1 MDKIN
6 LERIRT
12 WSEKAV
18 KEYLILRNKDVDGDF
33 ETLVFRVFSAIENET
48 PIDNE
53 SEDRQRLLVCEYKSK
68 LILRGCVIPDPFSL
82 KKNWLS
88 ESGSGLYKW
97 PSIYYTDI
105 EKYLRKLEQPYEL
118 MNRLDSDYKEGKA
131 YRYYKCEFV
140 KEIYFHEITEESDFC
155 FLKSRVTPSQRTSST
170 PYHVWAAVKKDNERP
185 GGEINSAYCTC
196 IAGLLGCCN
205 HVIAMLFRVE
215 AAVCTGATK
224 PSCTSVFAK
233 WKVPS
238 GIKTVL
244 THKPLCDVVF
254 NKHHYKKGNK
264 PTEIKIEESNKSLK
278 EYVFCTDEQKQLLS
292 NKNQFRDYLYKSL
305 KDVSHNS
312 CFVELYNGKSK
323 KVEKSKVNLPLGVV
337 ESANNFKIDSNL
349 SLTENVNCFTE
360 SLALNDMQIKS
371 IEEATRMQS
380 SSSIWFNQRQG
391 RITASK
397 FKSVFTRIESKHDS
411 AALLKTITKIN
422 KFETFATRHG
432 IATEAHAKRAVVKIL
447 KENGHKNI
455 KFYDSGMQIYKK
467 FQFISAS
474 PDLIVECCC
483 GIGCVEIKCPYII
496 RDTIPTVLNYNS
508 LHINVEGK
516 VCLKKTHDHY
526 FQIQGQLGVLNIL
539 HAWYFVFTHHGHYLE
554 SILFDKIFFERM
566 LKNLLE
572 FWYDH
577 LAPFLL
583 YTNTSSNELQQFS
596 PSDNLKSAVSDVREV
611 VMTKILPLKKSL
623 KSKSPMSLVS
633 TKRAK
638 ISRPKQSLKS
648 KSLIPVLST
657 PRYVCSVCKTVV
669 PYIAETFEENS
680 VACETCN
687 SWFHFH
693 CVGIKTANDIPSDD
707 DSWMCEE
714 CKNVFLK
721 Q

>member
-12 WSEKAV
+12 WSEKAL

-118 MNRLDSDYKEGKA
+118 KNRLDSDYKEGKA

-205 HVIAMLFRVE
+205 HVIAMLIRVE

-264 PTEIKIEESNKSLK
+264 PTEIKIEESNKSL
-278 EYVFCTDEQKQLLS
+278 QKNMFFVQT
-292 NKNQFRDYLYKSL
+292 NKN
-305 KDVSHNS
+305 
-312 CFVELYNGKSK
+312 
-323 KVEKSKVNLPLGVV
+323 
-337 ESANNFKIDSNL
+337 NF
-349 SLTENVNCFTE
+349 
-360 SLALNDMQIKS
+360 
-371 IEEATRMQS
+371 
-380 SSSIWFNQRQG
+380 
-391 RITASK
+391 
-397 FKSVFTRIESKHDS
+397 
-411 AALLKTITKIN
+411 
-422 KFETFATRHG
+422 
-432 IATEAHAKRAVVKIL
+432 
-447 KENGHKNI
+447 
-455 KFYDSGMQIYKK
+455 
-467 FQFISAS
+467 
-474 PDLIVECCC
+474 
-483 GIGCVEIKCPYII
+483 
-496 RDTIPTVLNYNS
+496 
-508 LHINVEGK
+508 
-516 VCLKKTHDHY
+516 
-526 FQIQGQLGVLNIL
+526 
-539 HAWYFVFTHHGHYLE
+539 
-554 SILFDKIFFERM
+554 
-566 LKNLLE
+566 
-572 FWYDH
+572 
-577 LAPFLL
+577 
-583 YTNTSSNELQQFS
+583 
-596 PSDNLKSAVSDVREV
+596 
-611 VMTKILPLKKSL
+611 
-623 KSKSPMSLVS
+623 
-633 TKRAK
+633 
-638 ISRPKQSLKS
+638 
-648 KSLIPVLST
+648 
-657 PRYVCSVCKTVV
+657 
-669 PYIAETFEENS
+669 
-680 VACETCN
+680 
-687 SWFHFH
+687 
-693 CVGIKTANDIPSDD
+693 
-707 DSWMCEE
+707 
-714 CKNVFLK
+714 
-721 Q
+721 